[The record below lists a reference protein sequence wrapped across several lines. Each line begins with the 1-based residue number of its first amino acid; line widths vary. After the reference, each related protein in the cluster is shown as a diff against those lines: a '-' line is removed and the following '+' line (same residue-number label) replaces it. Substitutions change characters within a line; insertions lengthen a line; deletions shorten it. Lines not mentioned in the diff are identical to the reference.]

1 MKEAAGSGTAAEG
14 PGCGAPVMASAP
26 EGPPP
31 PDPAAVAD
39 DVRRALGEDLGDGDR
54 TARLIPAATVAGAVV
69 ITREPCVLSGRP
81 WFDEVYA
88 QIDPRVRIVWA
99 VPEGG
104 WAAAGTVLCTL
115 RGAAR
120 ALVSGERCALN
131 FLQLLSGVA
140 TRTRAFV
147 DAVAGTG
154 VRILDTRKTLPGL
167 RAAQKYAV
175 RCGGGHNHRMGLYD
189 ALLVKENHIATCGS
203 VAAAIAAARRSSPG
217 MPVEIEV
224 EDLDQLT
231 SALEAG
237 AERILLDNFDTGA
250 MRRAVALTAGR
261 ARLEASGGIDL
272 ARAAAIAATGVD
284 DISVGALTKDVRAV
298 DLSMRFDDPRG
309 GPAPDGAPARD

>member
-1 MKEAAGSGTAAEG
+1 MTEPAGAGTAAGGAHTME
-14 PGCGAPVMASAP
+14 GAP
-26 EGPPP
+26 GRLPP
-31 PDPAAVAD
+31 PDPAAVTE
-39 DVRRALGEDLGDGDR
+39 DVRRALAEDLGDGDR
-54 TARLIPAATVAGAVV
+54 TARLIPADAVAGAAV

-88 QIDPRVRIVWA
+88 QLDPRVRISWS

-104 WAAAGTVLCTL
+104 RAAAGSVLCTL
-115 RGAAR
+115 QGAAR

-175 RCGGGHNHRMGLYD
+175 RCGGGDNHRMGLYD
-189 ALLVKENHIATCGS
+189 ALLVKENHIAACGS

-224 EDLDQLT
+224 EDLDQLAE
-231 SALEAG
+231 ALEAG
-237 AERILLDNFDTGA
+237 AERILLDNFDPEA
-250 MRRAVALTAGR
+250 MRRAVALTARR

-272 ARAAAIAATGVD
+272 ARAAATAATGVD

-298 DLSMRFDDPRG
+298 DLSMRFDDPHG
-309 GPAPDGAPARD
+309 GPAAGGGPTRN